1 MRDKVRLF
9 VTRRGDVSDDQVTA
23 RVIDA
28 VQALRRELPDDIE
41 VAAATRHPDDPTRQ
55 LANAAAMGTA
65 AVMFDASVSLA
76 AEEGSLQRLIAAL
89 PQAAEQLSDVIDRDQ
104 SAALAGVERVI
115 VPGDE
120 PLVHLFVLRRLPS
133 ISNEEFHDH
142 WFTIHSGLGHTIPG
156 IGAYNQFHCDADA
169 SAQAAKTAGVG
180 YGDYDGVAETF
191 CADLDAFNTIMTS
204 AEVADEGISDQ
215 REFID
220 ASRSTAALYEIVRT
234 AHPR

>member
-9 VTRRGDVSDDQVTA
+9 VSPRSEVSADQLASCTA
-23 RVIDA
+23 KA
-28 VQALRRELPDDIE
+28 VRALRSELPADID
-41 VAAATRHPDDPTRQ
+41 VNGAVRHPNDPTQ
-55 LANAAAMGTA
+55 ALANAAAMGTA
-65 AVMFDASVSLA
+65 AVRFDASVSLA
-76 AEEGSLQRLIAAL
+76 AEQGSLQRLIAAL
-89 PQAAEQLSDVIDRDQ
+89 PSVAQQFSDVMDRDK
-104 SAALAGVERVI
+104 SAAMAGEERVI

-120 PLVHLFVLRRLPS
+120 PLVHLFALRRLPS
-133 ISNEEFHDH
+133 ISNEEFHGH

-156 IGAYNQFHCDADA
+156 IGAYNQFHCDTDA
-169 SAQAAKTAGVG
+169 SEQAAKTAGVA

-220 ASRSTAALYEIVRT
+220 ASRSTAALYQLVDI
-234 AHPR
+234 

>member
-9 VTRRGDVSDDQVTA
+9 VSARGDVSDEHVAA
-23 RVIDA
+23 RAADA
-28 VQALRRELPDDIE
+28 VQALRSTLPNDID
-41 VAAATRHPDDPTRQ
+41 VAAASRHPNDPTRE
-55 LANAAAMGTA
+55 LTNAAAMATA
-65 AVMFDASVSLA
+65 AVTFDASVSLA
-76 AEEGSLQRLIAAL
+76 AEQGSLERLIAAL
-89 PQAAEQLSDVIDRDQ
+89 PIVVQQFGDVIDRDQ

-115 VPGDE
+115 VAGEE
-120 PLVHLFVLRRLPS
+120 PLVHLFALRRLPS

-156 IGAYNQFHCDADA
+156 IGAYNQFHADADA

-191 CADLDAFNTIMTS
+191 CADLAAFNTIMTS

-220 ASRSTAALYEIVRT
+220 ASRSTAALYEIVRI
-234 AHPR
+234 